1 MIIIAVGNV
10 VAILLGLLI
19 WFVVRKVK
27 AKKKALPE
35 MQLKAPK

>member
-19 WFVVRKVK
+19 WFVARKVA
-27 AKKKALPE
+27 AKKRAQPE